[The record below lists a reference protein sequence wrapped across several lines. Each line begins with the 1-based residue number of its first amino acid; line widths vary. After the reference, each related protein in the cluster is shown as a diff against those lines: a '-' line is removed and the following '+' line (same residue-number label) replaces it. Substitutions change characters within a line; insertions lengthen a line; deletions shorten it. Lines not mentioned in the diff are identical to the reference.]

1 LLRRNYLIN
10 RGGLIAPLFFLMEVL
25 ITRSTAVGGV
35 HLEAGE
41 THDLSDKDAVTLM
54 NMGKAVDAAEAPAC
68 PPTPPKA
75 KKAKKSKVV
84 VEETE
89 TEDGTE

>member
-1 LLRRNYLIN
+1 
-10 RGGLIAPLFFLMEVL
+10 MDVL

-41 THDLSDKDAVTLM
+41 THDLSDKDAVTLIG
-54 NMGKAVDAAEAPAC
+54 MGKAVEASEAPAC
-68 PPTPPKA
+68 PPKPKA
-75 KKAKKSKVV
+75 KKAKKAKVV

-89 TEDGTE
+89 TDDGTE